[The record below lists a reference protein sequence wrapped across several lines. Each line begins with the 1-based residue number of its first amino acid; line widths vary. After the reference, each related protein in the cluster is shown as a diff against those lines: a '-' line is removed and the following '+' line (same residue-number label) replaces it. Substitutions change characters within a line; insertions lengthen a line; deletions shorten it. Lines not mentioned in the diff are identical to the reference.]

1 MLLAWRLKTWWDR
14 ATATRFNN
22 LAGHFV
28 DGLRKALYV
37 SRRYTCYRDPAVFRG
52 VYRVLPCVS
61 TVIKLLVQLQLTSF
75 ANVSICSGFS
85 PV

>member
-1 MLLAWRLKTWWDR
+1 MGRDR
-14 ATATRFNN
+14 VTATRFNS

-28 DGLRKALYV
+28 NGLREALYV

-52 VYRVLPCVS
+52 VYRVLTCVS
-61 TVIKLLVQLQLTSF
+61 TVITLSAQLQLTSF
-75 ANVSICSGFS
+75 ASVSICSGFS